1 MNITLEE
8 LMKLPHSLNTYIVV
22 RNYLVETNDYNA
34 YVYIIQNY
42 IDDIPGIEIFK
53 LMDQASKSFDEKKM
67 EALDVV
73 LFASVI
79 AQSIADLARELRD
92 EIQYN
97 FYVLI

>member
-1 MNITLEE
+1 
-8 LMKLPHSLNTYIVV
+8 
-22 RNYLVETNDYNA
+22 
-34 YVYIIQNY
+34 
-42 IDDIPGIEIFK
+42 
-53 LMDQASKSFDEKKM
+53 MDQASKSFDEKKM